1 MPPVVTEVKKLNGC
15 RQIAFGDGTSLRVP
29 EAMYW
34 DFRVRAG
41 DPVDRAHYEKQLAAH
56 YEEYAL
62 DRAGRALAAH
72 DMTEAQLRS
81 KLLTAGYPEETVARV
96 MEVLTRYDF
105 VSDERYAER
114 YVSGRSSRYG
124 RGRILRELRFK
135 GVSEETAK
143 EALEDLPEE
152 DEREAALR
160 QARKLCARRDLA
172 DPAERRKAAAA
183 LARRGFSWDIVSGV
197 LSEIS
202 DEETEAEEP

>member
-1 MPPVVTEVKKLNGC
+1 MVTDVKKMEGC
-15 RQIAFGDGTSLRVP
+15 HRVTFSDGTVMKVP
-29 EAMYW
+29 DAVYY

-41 DPVDRAHYEKQLAAH
+41 DPVDPAHYRRQLEPH
-56 YEEYAL
+56 WYEYAL
-62 DRAGRALAAH
+62 DRAGRALAAR
-72 DMTEAQLRS
+72 DMTEAQLEK
-81 KLLTAGYPEETVARV
+81 KLLTAGYPEKTVAKV
-96 MEVLTRYDF
+96 MDMLTRYDF

-124 RGRILRELRFK
+124 RNRILQELRFK

>member
-15 RQIAFGDGTSLRVP
+15 RQIAFEDGTSLRVP

-41 DPVDRAHYEKQLAAH
+41 DPVDRTHYEKQLAAH
-56 YEEYAL
+56 YDEYAL
-62 DRAGRALAAH
+62 DRAGRALAAR
-72 DMTEAQLRS
+72 DMTEAQLEK
-81 KLLTAGYPEETVARV
+81 KLLTAGYPEKTVAKV
-96 MEVLTRYDF
+96 MDMLTRYDF

-124 RGRILRELRFK
+124 RNRILRELRFK

-152 DEREAALR
+152 VEREAALR

>member
-15 RQIAFGDGTSLRVP
+15 HQLTFEDGTSLRVP

-41 DPVDRAHYEKQLAAH
+41 DPVDQAHYEKQLAAH
-56 YEEYAL
+56 YDEYAL
-62 DRAGRALAAH
+62 DRAGRALAAR
-72 DMTEAQLRS
+72 DMTETQLEK
-81 KLLTAGYPEETVARV
+81 KLLTAGYPEKTVAKV
-96 MEVLTRYDF
+96 MDMLTRYDF

-160 QARKLCARRDLA
+160 QARKLCARRDLS

>member
-15 RQIAFGDGTSLRVP
+15 RQIAFEDGTSLRVP

-41 DPVDRAHYEKQLAAH
+41 DPVDRVHYEKQLAAH

-62 DRAGRALAAH
+62 DRAGRALAAR
-72 DMTEAQLRS
+72 DMTEAQLEK
-81 KLLTAGYPEETVARV
+81 KLLTAAYPEKTVAKV
-96 MEVLTRYDF
+96 MEMLTRYDF

-124 RGRILRELRFK
+124 RSRILRELRFK

-143 EALEDLPEE
+143 EAVEGLPEE

-183 LARRGFSWDIVSGV
+183 LARRGFSWDIVSAV
-197 LSEIS
+197 LSELS
-202 DEETEAEEP
+202 DEETEADEP